1 MKTSILFYAT
11 LFVRNNNMYSDSSWV
26 CNDIAKKK
34 SGQVRNFLGKD
45 NQKHICQLFTSS

>member
-34 SGQVRNFLGKD
+34 SGQVRNFLGDRK
-45 NQKHICQLFTSS
+45 SVV